1 MNNINLIRKIA
12 WSFHKTT
19 GEDWEDLFQEAALGY
34 LEAMHSYDPKRG
46 KISTYMWWCV
56 TSRLKTYLRK
66 EATLTNHLCSIED
79 HPVDIPVVD
88 NPLFESL
95 TDDAQQIA
103 RTVLRCPKKFV
114 ASKRDSAYGR
124 LRRVFHHKGWEKER
138 VQRGIKDLEMVFS
151 SL

>member
-19 GEDWEDLFQEAALGY
+19 GKDWEDLFQEASLAY
-34 LEAMHSYDPKRG
+34 LEALHSYDPSRG
-46 KISTYMWWCV
+46 KISTYMWWCI
-56 TSRLKTYLRK
+56 TSRLKSYLRK
-66 EATLTNHLCSIED
+66 ESTLTDHLCSIED
-79 HPVDIPVVD
+79 TPVDIPVAD
-88 NPLFESL
+88 TPLFESL

-114 ASKRDSAYGR
+114 VGKRNSAYKR
-124 LRRVFHHKGWEKER
+124 LQRVLRHKGWEKER
-138 VQRGIKDLEMVFS
+138 IQRGIKDLELMFS

>member
-34 LEAMHSYDPKRG
+34 LEAMHSYDPSRG

-66 EATLTNHLCSIED
+66 ESTLTNHLCSIED
-79 HPVDIPVVD
+79 NPVDIPIVD

-114 ASKRDSAYGR
+114 IGKRDSAYKR
-124 LRRVFHHKGWEKER
+124 LQRVFRYKGWEEER
-138 VQRGIKDLEMVFS
+138 IQRGIKDLEVVFS